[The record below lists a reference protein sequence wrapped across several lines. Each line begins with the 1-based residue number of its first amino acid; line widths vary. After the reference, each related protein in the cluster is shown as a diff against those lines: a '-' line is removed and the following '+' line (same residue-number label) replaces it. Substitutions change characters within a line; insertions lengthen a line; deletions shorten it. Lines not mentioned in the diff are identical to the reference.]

1 MTPYA
6 IIKSIKEILTQA
18 EINVELDARKEFK
31 SLPITMIE
39 LEKDTP
45 KDTSSIG
52 IPITKNLIISIT
64 NLVNAQNKT
73 FDNMLLEAQNYNDKV
88 FSKLSEIAINNDLDY
103 RIVEFGETEFGGYAV
118 SGRELYGATTDITI
132 FYSPLQ

>member
-88 FSKLSEIAINNDLDY
+88 FSKLSEIAINNYLDY
-103 RIVEFGETEFGGYAV
+103 QIIELGETEFGGYAV
-118 SGRELYGATTDITI
+118 SGRELYGSTTDITI